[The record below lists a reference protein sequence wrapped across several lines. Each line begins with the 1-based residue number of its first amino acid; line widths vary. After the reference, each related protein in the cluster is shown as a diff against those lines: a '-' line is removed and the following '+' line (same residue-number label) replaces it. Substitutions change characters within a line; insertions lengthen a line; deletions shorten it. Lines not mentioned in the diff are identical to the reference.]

1 MKYNR
6 IYSDNEKFNQ
16 RCNNLEKWLMER
28 GYSARM
34 VKTQILKARGESGDS
49 RIEQGNTKASG
60 RKLTFNITYY
70 PVIQNTRSI
79 LEELQALLASN
90 KEHKKNR

>member
-1 MKYNR
+1 
-6 IYSDNEKFNQ
+6 
-16 RCNNLEKWLMER
+16 MER